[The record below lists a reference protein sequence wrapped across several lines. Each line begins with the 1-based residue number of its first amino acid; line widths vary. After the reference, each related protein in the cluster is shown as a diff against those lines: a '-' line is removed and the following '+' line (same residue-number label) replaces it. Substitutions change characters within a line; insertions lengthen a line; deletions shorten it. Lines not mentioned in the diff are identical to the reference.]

1 MLAPTIAIFR
11 ARGDAL
17 ALAAT
22 LAARGL
28 NAALAPVVELF
39 ATGAAAPAG
48 PFDFA
53 VATSA
58 KAIAFASPEALSAAR
73 AAPLYV
79 VGDQTAAAAQSAGF
93 QLAAPAAAAIA
104 ALLPALPPGRA
115 LYLAGRD
122 RKPDLEAALGARVS
136 TWVVYGAQA
145 RGGWDAFE
153 ADAVATAQA
162 ALHYSERS
170 AALAAELAEKAGLAA
185 SFRRLP
191 HVCLSRA
198 VAAPLAAFGVARA
211 LWPREPAEA
220 ALLET
225 LESALADLAGL

>member
-1 MLAPTIAIFR
+1 MLAPTVVLFR
-11 ARGDAL
+11 ARDDSL
-17 ALAAT
+17 ALAET

-28 NAALAPVVELF
+28 SAALAPVLDFV

-73 AAPLYV
+73 GTPLYV
-79 VGDQTAAAAQSAGF
+79 VGERTAAAAESAGLA
-93 QLAAPAAAAIA
+93 LAAPASVAIA
-104 ALLPALPPGRA
+104 ALLPSLPPGRA

-122 RKPDLEAALGARVS
+122 RKADLEGALGARVS
-136 TWVVYGAQA
+136 TCVVYEAQA
-145 RGGWDAFE
+145 RGGWDERE
-153 ADAVATAQA
+153 ADAVAYAQA

-170 AALAAELAEKAGLAA
+170 ASLAADLADKAGLAA
-185 SFRRLP
+185 AFRRMP

-211 LWPREPAEA
+211 LWPREPVEA
-220 ALLET
+220 ALLDT
-225 LESALADLAGL
+225 LESALADLAGF